1 MVRIVWG
8 DDQMPIYLCAWHV
21 LKAWRL
27 RSMEKIKNNEMR
39 RAILDNLH
47 TVMYMPIEPSESIEA
62 FMTRGRNKIIES
74 FTQHLSDDSWT
85 RYFWTYYFQVGT

>member
-1 MVRIVWG
+1 MVRIMWG
-8 DDQMPIYLCAWHV
+8 NDQVPIYLCAWHV

-27 RSMEKIKNNEMR
+27 CSMEKIKDNEMR

-47 TVMYMPIEPSESIEA
+47 TIMYMPIELNESIEA
-62 FMTRGRNKIIES
+62 FMTCGRNKITES
-74 FTQHLSDDSWT
+74 FTQHLSSDSWT

>member
-8 DDQMPIYLCAWHV
+8 DDQVPIYLCAWHV

-27 RSMEKIKNNEMR
+27 HSMEKIKNNEMR
-39 RAILDNLH
+39 CAILDDLH

-62 FMTRGRNKIIES
+62 FMICGRNKIIES
-74 FTQHLSDDSWT
+74 FTQHLPGDSWT